1 VYPNSYRVGMSSL
14 AIHLLYRLINE
25 HPYFFCNRIF
35 LPQDR
40 FPPVSIEQ
48 LKPIEEYDIIGFSI
62 SYELDYFNVLEIL
75 EKSSVPISS
84 IERDLSHPL
93 IIGGGTCLT
102 YNPEPLADAFD
113 LILIGEAEEAIRELL
128 NRYVEVINSVKSRED
143 LLLSFRDIEGIY
155 IPRFYKNGKPILEG
169 LPTNIKRRV
178 FKDFNRETAY
188 TCIKAMDTIFG
199 DMFLIEIERGCPMMC
214 KFCVAGNVYVPCRIK
229 SLDTVKEIIIRYK
242 DIYSKV
248 GLMGPLV
255 GGIHYI
261 KDLIKWLIDEGLDVS
276 IASLRVSTLDREFL
290 ELLKLAGETSI
301 TIAPEFMNEDIRAS
315 LGKKESNE
323 KILEVLE
330 TSFRIGFRRAK
341 LYMLFGYGDYELEI
355 KSLEDFKKR
364 VDKLLKD
371 YKAYISFNFQPLIP
385 KPFTPLESYN
395 SFDKKSLE
403 EQKRKIIEVL
413 RGERF
418 KVNIASIRESL
429 LEMALS
435 KGSRE
440 LFHLILGKDLKEIM
454 NRALIPFSPIRFI
467 QI

>member
-1 VYPNSYRVGMSSL
+1 MSSL

-25 HPYFFCNRIF
+25 HPYFSCNRIF
-35 LPQDR
+35 LPQDN
-40 FPPVSIEQ
+40 FPPVSIERF
-48 LKPIEEYDIIGFSI
+48 KPIGEYDIVGFSI
-62 SYELDYFNVLEIL
+62 SYELDYFNVLEML
-75 EKSSVPISS
+75 KKSSIPIFS

-93 IIGGGTCLT
+93 IIGGGICLT

-113 LILIGEAEEAIRELL
+113 LILIGEAEEAIKELL
-128 NRYVEVINSVKSRED
+128 DRYVDIIGSVKSREE
-143 LLLSFRDIEGIY
+143 LLLSFRDIGGIY

-169 LPTNIKRRV
+169 LPTEIRRRV
-178 FKDFNRETAY
+178 FRDFNKETAY
-188 TCIKAMDTIFG
+188 TCIKAGDSIFG

-214 KFCVAGNVYVPCRIK
+214 KFCVAGNVYLPCRIK

-261 KDLIKWLIDEGLDVS
+261 KDLIKWLIDKGLDVS

-290 ELLKLAGETSI
+290 ELLRLAGETSI
-301 TIAPEFMNEDIRAS
+301 TIAPEFINEDIRAS
-315 LGKKESNE
+315 LGKKESSE

-330 TSFRIGFRRAK
+330 TSFKIGFKRAK
-341 LYMLFGYGDYELEI
+341 LYMIFGYGDYELEI

-364 VDKLLKD
+364 IDKLLKD

-385 KPFTPLESYN
+385 KPFTPFESYN
-395 SFDKKSLE
+395 SLDKRSLE
-403 EQKRKIIEVL
+403 EQKKRIIEVL
-413 RGERF
+413 KGERF
-418 KVNIASIRESL
+418 KVNIASIKESL

-435 KGSRE
+435 RGDRE
-440 LFHLILGKDLKEIM
+440 LFPLILCKDLKKIM
-454 NRALIPFSPIRFI
+454 NRAFMPFNPIRFI